1 MLFLGIDLGTGG
13 VRCILVNEEGRIVA
27 EVSHGLQRLNL
38 SNKQGESEQDA
49 AEWISV
55 LESALDELF
64 SVPQNRTISAVAVDS
79 TSGTVLP
86 VDKVGDPIGSA
97 LMHNDV
103 RAVEESELCRNIF
116 GGDCSPTFSLP
127 KILWMKKY
135 LSMPEDTLFLH
146 ATDFLNSW
154 LAGATDVPTDFT
166 NAMKTGVDLETG
178 DWSGSLPSL
187 NLPRVVSPGEVI
199 GELSHALRSRWGLA
213 GSCILVSG
221 ATDSNAAFYA
231 SGAGKTGDWSTTIGT
246 TLAVKGLSPKRL
258 NDPLGR
264 IYCHRHPD
272 GHWLPGG
279 ASNGGGEIL
288 RTHFGEKLNCFDDE
302 LKVCI
307 PSIVPPIV
315 YPSVRQG
322 ERLPISDPAF
332 IPFGHKD
339 KHNDLNFYLGCLEG
353 LSFLEKMTYDLIEE
367 LGGQLGSSV
376 FATGGA
382 ASSIVGLQIR
392 ADVMQRSIS
401 VPEHPNSAMGS
412 AILAAAGF
420 TSRKVGDVSKDLVN
434 IVTTIEPATK
444 PDQSRTERFLS
455 FQEKCKAFQA

>member
-135 LSMPEDTLFLH
+135 LSMPENTLFLH

-166 NAMKTGVDLETG
+166 NAMKTGVYLGTG
-178 DWSGSLPSL
+178 DWSDSLPCL

-199 GELSHALRSRWGLA
+199 GELSHALRSRWG
-213 GSCILVSG
+213 
-221 ATDSNAAFYA
+221 
-231 SGAGKTGDWSTTIGT
+231 
-246 TLAVKGLSPKRL
+246 
-258 NDPLGR
+258 
-264 IYCHRHPD
+264 
-272 GHWLPGG
+272 
-279 ASNGGGEIL
+279 
-288 RTHFGEKLNCFDDE
+288 
-302 LKVCI
+302 
-307 PSIVPPIV
+307 
-315 YPSVRQG
+315 
-322 ERLPISDPAF
+322 
-332 IPFGHKD
+332 
-339 KHNDLNFYLGCLEG
+339 
-353 LSFLEKMTYDLIEE
+353 
-367 LGGQLGSSV
+367 
-376 FATGGA
+376 
-382 ASSIVGLQIR
+382 
-392 ADVMQRSIS
+392 
-401 VPEHPNSAMGS
+401 
-412 AILAAAGF
+412 
-420 TSRKVGDVSKDLVN
+420 
-434 IVTTIEPATK
+434 
-444 PDQSRTERFLS
+444 
-455 FQEKCKAFQA
+455 